1 VNNLKLLIG
10 RDNTFR
16 NCTELILKASVTGRR
31 GDAPRTFSVTL
42 SDSEGHDRIDANCEE
57 GLSVLFYV
65 DGNEEFRGLLMTD
78 GGGSS
83 RKLSLKAYDDC
94 IYLCKNKG
102 SFSYKK
108 KTATY
113 IFKDCLKKLGLK
125 LGSAV
130 DTKHVIGELIK
141 KNTTYWDV
149 IQDALSQTYKST
161 GIRYYVYASKGKV
174 YLKKR
179 QEQDEMPILK
189 LGSNIQ
195 TYDRSR
201 SIYNIQT
208 RVTLTTSKGKT
219 KGSYINSD
227 LEKKIGK
234 FADIEN
240 VDEDITQT
248 EINQRINVFK
258 METSISEKELKVKGT
273 GDMRCVAGSCVYV
286 NISTEGVKRIMF
298 IEEDTHTFEKNHHTM
313 ELKLSYEKTATSTTG
328 SKKNTTT
335 YVVTANGGLNLRKK
349 PNSTIILA
357 MPKGSEV
364 ISDGKKDGNWLHVQ
378 YNGTWGY
385 AHTSW
390 LKSK

>member
-1 VNNLKLLIG
+1 MNNLKLLIG
-10 RDNTFR
+10 RDNTFK
-16 NCTELILKASVTGRR
+16 NCTKLILKASVTGRR
-31 GDAPRTFSVTL
+31 GDAPRTFSVIL
-42 SDSEGHDRIDANCEE
+42 SDSEGHDRLEANCEE

-78 GGGSS
+78 SGGSS

-130 DTKHVIGELIK
+130 DTNHVIGELIK

-161 GIRYYVYASKGKV
+161 GIRYYVYASKGKI

-179 QEQDEMPILK
+179 QEQDSMPILNLK
-189 LGSNIQ
+189 SNIQ
-195 TYDRSR
+195 SYDRSR

-208 RVTLTTSKGKT
+208 RLTLKTSKGNT
-219 KGSYINSD
+219 KGSYTNSE

-234 FADIEN
+234 FADIVN

-258 METSISEKELKVKGT
+258 METSVSEKELKVKGT
-273 GDMRCVAGSCVYV
+273 GDMRCVAGSCAYV
-286 NISTEGVKRIMF
+286 NISREGIKRIMF

-313 ELKLSYEKTATSTTG
+313 ELKLSYEKTATSSG
-328 SKKNTTT
+328 SKKTTTT
-335 YVVTANGGLNLRKK
+335 YTVTANSGLNLRTK
-349 PNSTIILA
+349 PNSTIIA
-357 MPKGSEV
+357 TMPKGTKV
-364 ISDGKKDGNWLHVQ
+364 TSDGKKDGKWIHVQ

-385 AHTSW
+385 AYDSW
-390 LKSK
+390 LKST

>member
-1 VNNLKLLIG
+1 MNNLKLLIG
-10 RDNTFR
+10 RDNSFK
-16 NCTELILKASVTGRR
+16 NCTSLILKASITGRR
-31 GDAPRTFSVTL
+31 GDAPRTLSVTL
-42 SDSEGHDRIDANCEE
+42 SDSEGHDRLAANCED

-65 DGNEEFRGLLMTD
+65 NGNEEFRGLLMTD
-78 GGGSS
+78 SGGSS
-83 RKLSLKAYDDC
+83 RKLSLKAYDEC

-125 LGSAV
+125 LGSAA
-130 DTKHVIGELIK
+130 DTGHVIGELIK

-149 IQDALSQTYKST
+149 IEDALSQTYKST
-161 GIRYYVYASKGKV
+161 GVRYYVYASKGKI

-179 QEQDEMPILK
+179 QEQTTMPMLTLK
-189 LGSNIQ
+189 SNIQ
-195 TYDRSR
+195 TYERSR

-208 RVTLTTSKGKT
+208 RLTLATSKGKK
-219 KGSYINSD
+219 KGSYTNST

-240 VDEDITQT
+240 VDEDISKT

-258 METSISEKELKVKGT
+258 TETSVSEKELKVKAT

-286 NISTEGVKRIMF
+286 KISTEDIKRIMYV
-298 IEEDTHTFEKNHHTM
+298 EEDIHTFEKDQHSM
-313 ELKLSYEKTATSTTG
+313 ELKLSYEKTSSSGGNKKTSV
-328 SKKNTTT
+328 T
-335 YVVTANGGLNLRKK
+335 YVVTANSGLNLRKK
-349 PNSTIILA
+349 ANSTIIVT
-357 MPKGSEV
+357 MPKGSKV
-364 ISDGKKDGNWLHVQ
+364 TSDGKKDGNWIHVN

-385 AHTSW
+385 AYNSW
-390 LKSK
+390 LKST

>member
-1 VNNLKLLIG
+1 MNNLKLLIG
-10 RDNTFR
+10 RDNTFK
-16 NCTELILKASVTGRR
+16 NCTNLILKASVTGRR
-31 GDAPRTFSVTL
+31 GDAPRTFSATL
-42 SDSEGHDRIDANCEE
+42 SDSEGHDRLEANCED

-65 DGNEEFRGLLMTD
+65 EGNEEFRGLLMTD
-78 GGGSS
+78 SGGSS

-125 LGSAV
+125 LGSAAN
-130 DTKHVIGELIK
+130 TGHVIGELIK

-149 IQDALSQTYKST
+149 IEDALSQTYKST
-161 GIRYYVYASKGKV
+161 GIRYYVYASKGKI

-179 QEQDEMPILK
+179 QEQTSMPILS
-189 LGSNIQ
+189 LDSNIQ
-195 TYDRSR
+195 TYERSR

-208 RVTLTTSKGKT
+208 RLTLTTSKGKT
-219 KGSYINSD
+219 KGSYTNSA

-258 METSISEKELKVKGT
+258 METSVSEKELKVKGT
-273 GDMRCVAGSCVYV
+273 GDMKCVAGSCVYV
-286 NISTEGVKRIMF
+286 KITTENVKRIMF
-298 IEEDTHTFEKNHHTM
+298 IEEDIHTFEKDQHLM
-313 ELKLSYEKTATSTTG
+313 ELKLSYEKTASSG
-328 SKKNTTT
+328 NDKKTNAT
-335 YVVTANGGLNLRKK
+335 YTVTANSGLNLRKK
-349 PNSTIILA
+349 ANSTIIA
-357 MPKGSEV
+357 TMPKGTKV
-364 ISDGKKDGNWLHVQ
+364 TSDGKKDGNWIHVN

-385 AHTSW
+385 AYSSW
-390 LKSK
+390 LKST